1 MAIIIRF
8 SVREKKPSG
17 TLLDPPTRRIALF
30 DVDRLEDRNRPPLW
44 PKWRYL
50 SCRID
55 DCVAE
60 AILKRSRGAAAEV
73 SRNRR
78 PFYKVRP
85 FKGSLK

>member
-30 DVDRLEDRNRPPLW
+30 DVDRLEDRNRTPLW

-50 SCRID
+50 SCRI
-55 DCVAE
+55 VPTT
-60 AILKRSRGAAAEV
+60 V
-73 SRNRR
+73 SRKPSSSDPEAQRQKFR
-78 PFYKVRP
+78 EIAGPFTRSARSKAA
-85 FKGSLK
+85 